1 MRHTI
6 FGSILPVLPMAL
18 GSSQPSFE
26 QFCTSGLEGYAKATN
41 HGKFAITNVTYI
53 PTGAISLS
61 NLSPTNLTN
70 TAAFCRVFASVPYPK
85 DNQVS
90 FELWLP
96 DKVNYNDR
104 FLSVGNGG
112 FSSIIDEI
120 SLTNAVNSGYA
131 CAGGNTG
138 HLDSDNNGG
147 SGAPGV
153 YLPFLHDKE
162 QVEAW
167 IHNSIAMFTSA
178 AKEIV
183 EKVYGC
189 APKYSYYQGC
199 STGGAQGFA
208 LAQFHPTLFDGIV
221 AGSPGNW
228 YSHLA
233 LSFLWNSVD
242 NTSTSYLP
250 QESLDLITQHVL
262 DKCDTLDGVKD
273 GVIENPLI
281 CDYDI
286 SNLQCKNSHSTN
298 CLTKQQIAQV
308 KKIYQGP
315 KNSHTGASLYPG
327 FSVGSEKAWIQQESV
342 LADAFAIPILQNRVF
357 NNLSYDATTFDW
369 NHDVKALDETVGILI
384 DEITPNLSAFKAHGA
399 KMVVTQAWAD
409 PYNAALWPIKHR
421 EQLQEAMS
429 GNIDDWFGLFMV
441 PGGGHCGSNPAYPQV
456 PGTWHS
462 LDTLVSWVEHGQK
475 PTQMLSTQPADGTNR
490 TRKLCRWPM
499 VAHYKGGNPDDW
511 TSYSCQ

>member
-1 MRHTI
+1 MKHTF

-18 GSSQPSFE
+18 GSSQLSFE

-41 HGKFAITNVTYI
+41 HGQFTITNVTYI

-85 DNQVS
+85 DNHVS
-90 FELWLP
+90 FEVWLP

-104 FLSVGNGG
+104 FISVGNGG

-120 SLTNAVNSGYA
+120 SLTNAINSGYA

-183 EKVYGC
+183 NKVYGR

-242 NTSTSYLP
+242 NT
-250 QESLDLITQHVL
+250 
-262 DKCDTLDGVKD
+262 
-273 GVIENPLI
+273 
-281 CDYDI
+281 
-286 SNLQCKNSHSTN
+286 
-298 CLTKQQIAQV
+298 QQIAQV

-421 EQLQEAMS
+421 EQLQQAMS

-441 PGGGHCGSNPAYPQV
+441 PDRISNPPFLIEKY
-456 PGTWHS
+456 
-462 LDTLVSWVEHGQK
+462 
-475 PTQMLSTQPADGTNR
+475 
-490 TRKLCRWPM
+490 
-499 VAHYKGGNPDDW
+499 
-511 TSYSCQ
+511 

>member
-1 MRHTI
+1 MY
-6 FGSILPVLPMAL
+6 
-18 GSSQPSFE
+18 
-26 QFCTSGLEGYAKATN
+26 FCL
-41 HGKFAITNVTYI
+41 
-53 PTGAISLS
+53 
-61 NLSPTNLTN
+61 
-70 TAAFCRVFASVPYPK
+70 
-85 DNQVS
+85 
-90 FELWLP
+90 
-96 DKVNYNDR
+96 
-104 FLSVGNGG
+104 GNGG

-242 NTSTSYLP
+242 NTVRHLNLKKGLYLDCAR
-250 QESLDLITQHVL
+250 S
-262 DKCDTLDGVKD
+262 
-273 GVIENPLI
+273 
-281 CDYDI
+281 
-286 SNLQCKNSHSTN
+286 
-298 CLTKQQIAQV
+298 
-308 KKIYQGP
+308 
-315 KNSHTGASLYPG
+315 
-327 FSVGSEKAWIQQESV
+327 
-342 LADAFAIPILQNRVF
+342 
-357 NNLSYDATTFDW
+357 
-369 NHDVKALDETVGILI
+369 
-384 DEITPNLSAFKAHGA
+384 
-399 KMVVTQAWAD
+399 
-409 PYNAALWPIKHR
+409 
-421 EQLQEAMS
+421 
-429 GNIDDWFGLFMV
+429 
-441 PGGGHCGSNPAYPQV
+441 
-456 PGTWHS
+456 
-462 LDTLVSWVEHGQK
+462 
-475 PTQMLSTQPADGTNR
+475 
-490 TRKLCRWPM
+490 
-499 VAHYKGGNPDDW
+499 
-511 TSYSCQ
+511 